1 MAEIKIH
8 SLVFNPKNWL
18 ELTQELSQL
27 DRFDAQWQA
36 IERRE
41 KQTLKELK
49 SIATVRSVGASTRIE
64 GSHLSD
70 KEVELLI
77 ANLEISKLTERDEQ
91 EVAGYYDTL
100 NLIGES
106 YRDISISESSIKHL
120 HNSLMKHSTKD
131 GYHKGNYKIN
141 SNRVERT
148 EVDGT
153 QTPIFET
160 TPPGWP
166 TQDAMVQLID
176 WYNND
181 STTPPLLRAAIF
193 VYDFLSIHPFQDGNG
208 RLSRLL
214 ATLLLLKSGYV
225 WIEYVSFEHEI
236 EHRKK
241 EYYKTLMDAQRNRP
255 GEDVTEWVLFF
266 LHCLKNIQEQLLQK
280 VKEKEKRESIGV
292 REQHIYAL
300 VENNPGISSGDI
312 ARRLKIPGS
321 TVKRILS
328 DLVANRNLIVH
339 GAGRGTSYS
348 IATTDLVKRDIA
360 IVLTN
365 EQRVKEF
372 TLLQVGAFLR
382 IKKIVL
388 TPKFD
393 WKHPDEWGS
402 KLSQNGLYITIHAAT
417 SKGVVFSHPYSVFG
431 FNDPNYFQPVFLV
444 NPNIIIPDQ
453 LGGNGVFKIDYPIKC
468 RIELSGSVDQFDFD
482 IMLVTDEG

>member
-8 SLVFNPKNWL
+8 SLIFKPQNWM

-49 SIATVRSVGASTRIE
+49 SIATVRSVGSSTRIE

-70 KEVELLI
+70 KEVEVLI
-77 ANLEISKLTERDEQ
+77 ENLDISKLSDRDEQ

-100 NLIGES
+100 NLVGES

-120 HNSLMKHSTKD
+120 HNTLMRHSTKD

-153 QTPIFET
+153 KIPIFET
-160 TPPGWP
+160 TSPGWA
-166 TQDAMVQLID
+166 TQNAMAQLID
-176 WYNND
+176 WYNSD
-181 STTPPLLRAAIF
+181 STTHPLIRAAIF
-193 VYDFLSIHPFQDGNG
+193 VYEFLSIHPFQDGNG
-208 RLSRLL
+208 RLSRLI

-241 EYYKTLMDAQRNRP
+241 EYYKKLMDAQRRRP

-266 LHCLKNIQEQLLQK
+266 LDCLKNIQGQLLQK
-280 VKEKEKRESIGV
+280 VKEKEKRESVGV
-292 REQHIYAL
+292 REQHVYAL
-300 VENNPGISSGDI
+300 VENNPGISSGEI
-312 ARRLKIPGS
+312 AKRLKIPNS

-328 DLVANRNLIVH
+328 DLVAMRNLIVH

-348 IATTDLVKRDIA
+348 IAATDLLKRDVA
-360 IVLTN
+360 IILTS
-365 EQRVKEF
+365 EERIKEF
-372 TLLQVGAFLR
+372 TLTQVGAFLR

-393 WKHPDEWGS
+393 WKHPDEWS
-402 KLSQNGLYITIHAAT
+402 TRLSQNGLYITIHAVT
-417 SKGVVFSHPYSVFG
+417 SKGIVYRQPYSVFG
-431 FNDPNYFQPVFLV
+431 FNDPSYFQPVFLV
-444 NPNIIIPDQ
+444 NPNIVIPDQ
-453 LGGNGVFKIDYPIKC
+453 FGGNSVFKMDYPIRC
-468 RIELSGSVDQFDFD
+468 RIELSGSVDPFDFD
-482 IMLVTDEG
+482 VMLITDEG